1 MTDSVSPDSLF
12 SLAGVLAAGGWIL
25 LAALPR
31 WRWTMGIAAVFLP
44 LTLAGLYLGLVLVHL
59 IGADG
64 GFGSLEQ
71 VARLFE
77 NRWLLLAG
85 WVHYLAFD
93 LFVGAWE
100 VRDAQRLALPHLA
113 VLPCLALTLFAGPV
127 GLLAYFL
134 VRATMRGAI
143 SAAEISEEG

>member
-1 MTDSVSPDSLF
+1 VTDAVSPESLF
-12 SLAGVLAAGGWIL
+12 SLAGFLAAMGWLL
-25 LAALPR
+25 LAIVPR
-31 WRWTMGIAAVFLP
+31 WRLTMGIAGVFLP
-44 LTLAGLYLGLVLVHL
+44 LALAGLYLGLVLVHL
-59 IGADG
+59 VGADG
-64 GFGSLEQ
+64 GFSSLEQ

-77 NRWLLLAG
+77 DRWLLLAG

-113 VLPCLALTLFAGPV
+113 VLPCLVLTFLLGPV

-134 VRATMRGAI
+134 VRATMRGAVT
-143 SAAEISEEG
+143 AVEVSEEP

>member
-1 MTDSVSPDSLF
+1 MTDAVSPESLF
-12 SLAGVLAAGGWIL
+12 SLAGFLAAMGWLL
-25 LAALPR
+25 LAVVPR
-31 WRWTMGIAAVFLP
+31 WRLTMGIAGVFLP
-44 LTLAGLYLGLVLVHL
+44 LALAGLYLGLVLVHL
-59 IGADG
+59 VGADG

-77 NRWLLLAG
+77 DRWLLLAG

-113 VLPCLALTLFAGPV
+113 VLPCLVLTFFLGPV

-134 VRATMRGAI
+134 VRATMRGAVTAVEV
-143 SAAEISEEG
+143 SDEG

>member
-1 MTDSVSPDSLF
+1 MSPESLF

-44 LTLAGLYLGLVLVHL
+44 LTLAGLYLGLVVVHL
-59 IGADG
+59 IGAEG

-71 VARLFE
+71 VASLFE

-134 VRATMRGAI
+134 VRATMRGAVG
-143 SAAEISEEG
+143 AAEISGEG

>member
-1 MTDSVSPDSLF
+1 MSPDSLF

-31 WRWTMGIAAVFLP
+31 WRWTMGIASVFLP

-100 VRDAQRLALPHLA
+100 VRDAQRLGLPHLA

-134 VRATMRGAI
+134 VRATMRGAV

>member
-1 MTDSVSPDSLF
+1 VSPESLF

-44 LTLAGLYLGLVLVHL
+44 LTLAGLYLGLVVVHL
-59 IGADG
+59 IGAEG

-134 VRATMRGAI
+134 VRATMRGAVG
-143 SAAEISEEG
+143 AAEISGEG

>member
-1 MTDSVSPDSLF
+1 MESVNPESLF
-12 SLAGVLAAGGWIL
+12 SLAGLLAAMGWIL

-31 WRWTMGIAAVFLP
+31 WRWTMGIAAVTLP
-44 LTLAGLYLGLVLVHL
+44 LALAGLYLGLVLVNL
-59 IGADG
+59 FGAEG

-85 WVHYLAFD
+85 WIHYLAFD

-100 VRDAQRLALPHLA
+100 VRDAQRLAIPHLA
-113 VLPCLALTLFAGPV
+113 VLPCLALTLFLGPV
-127 GLLAYFL
+127 GLLLYFFI
-134 VRATMRGAI
+134 RATLRGTVTATEF
-143 SAAEISEEG
+143 SDEG

>member
-1 MTDSVSPDSLF
+1 VSPDSLF

-31 WRWTMGIAAVFLP
+31 WRWTMGIASVFLP

-100 VRDAQRLALPHLA
+100 VRDAQRLGLPHLA

-134 VRATMRGAI
+134 VRATMRGAV

>member
-1 MTDSVSPDSLF
+1 VSPESLF

-44 LTLAGLYLGLVLVHL
+44 LTLAGLYLGLVVVHL
-59 IGADG
+59 IGAEG

-134 VRATMRGAI
+134 VRATMRGAVG
-143 SAAEISEEG
+143 AAEISEEG

>member
-1 MTDSVSPDSLF
+1 VTDSVSPDSLF
-12 SLAGVLAAGGWIL
+12 SLAGLLAAGGWIL

-44 LTLAGLYLGLVLVHL
+44 LTLAGLYLGLVVVHL

-113 VLPCLALTLFAGPV
+113 VLPCLALTFFAGPV

-134 VRATMRGAI
+134 VRATMRGAV
-143 SAAEISEEG
+143 SAAEISEGG